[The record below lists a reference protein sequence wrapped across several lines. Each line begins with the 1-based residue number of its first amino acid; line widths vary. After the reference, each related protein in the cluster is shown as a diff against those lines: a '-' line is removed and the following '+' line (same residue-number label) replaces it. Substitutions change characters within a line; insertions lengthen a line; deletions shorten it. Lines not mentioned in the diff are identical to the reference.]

1 LKAYT
6 SYTKAEP
13 PFFNLSEFLTLP
25 VLPLTAVAVVS
36 YPILYFLG
44 LVPMLVVNV
53 LIAFVATGIY
63 HGFKNATPNGAHSRS
78 RAVPGYIVMLSLLP
92 TFLVILGAEL
102 TVNAGMYI
110 LVTYQKTGVFYGW
123 YFCAWM
129 FVVFGIP
136 GLYFFAQHLSYRR
149 LLYFQARHFRPL
161 SLSIIWDAELQIYME
176 EIVFLNTERKLLGN
190 AFVNDRPAM
199 RRAATR
205 IMSLK
210 ERNAYLYNTVFA
222 TTVHIPKD
230 ADRLRISW
238 YSVTEDC
245 WYQEEIGFPFQKL
258 VYIENNYPLD
268 QSKLLRGER
277 TDPVTLSLGEGGRV
291 HLYNREY
298 AVIEPVYL
306 KPVPADEAKK
316 KALLGFTMYE
326 WLQDN
331 TEKLEDSRVLL
342 ERVRQRSL
350 LSDFACRWQVTGSG
364 LEEHVLTAYDVRGGT
379 DNGRE
384 AGFHILEMRF
394 LPLMLEFSYAC
405 YRWARLHIDAEKLCG
420 LLQTT
425 GCAGADISF
434 EINLDVEKGDV
445 SFSVKCSGVVLPFT
459 AFEKEIVSDSLSVV
473 KKKIRKA
480 KEKNTKNE
488 LLKRVYE
495 LIQQKAFAEA
505 QELCRTTLEQYPEFA
520 LMYFYEARLLWYTQG
535 YDASYAREE
544 FFVEKTKGDPYA
556 LARIYNHYGCLLDEE
571 KRYQEAL
578 TCFEKASATYPDE
591 IMYKANIAEIYYKLN
606 DPGQALRYADEC
618 VSKGYASD
626 MISEIM
632 ALRSKKNEKAV

>member
-1 LKAYT
+1 MKPFT
-6 SYTKAEP
+6 SYTKAEA

-36 YPILYFLG
+36 YPVLYFLG

-63 HGFKNATPNGAHSRS
+63 HGLKNAAPNGARPRS
-78 RAVPGYIVMLSLLP
+78 RAVPGYIVMLSMLP
-92 TFLVILGAEL
+92 AFLVILSAEL
-102 TVNAGMYI
+102 IVNAGVYI
-110 LVTYQKTGVFYGW
+110 LVIYQKTKVFHGW

-136 GLYFFAQHLSYRR
+136 GLYFFARHLSYRR

-161 SLSIIWDAELQIYME
+161 TLSVIWDAELQIYME
-176 EIVFLNTERKLLGN
+176 EIVFLNTERKLLGS
-190 AFVNDRPAM
+190 AFVNGRPAM
-199 RRAATR
+199 RRATTHT
-205 IMSLK
+205 MSLK
-210 ERNAYLYNTVFA
+210 ERNAYLYNTAFA
-222 TTVHIPKD
+222 TTTHIPKD
-230 ADRLRISW
+230 ADRLRVSW
-238 YSVTEDC
+238 YSATEDC
-245 WYQEEIGFPFQKL
+245 WYQEEISFPFQKL
-258 VYIENNYPLD
+258 PYIENNYPLN

-277 TDPVTLSLGEGGRV
+277 TKPVTLSVGEGGRV
-291 HLYNREY
+291 HMYSREY

-316 KALLGFTMYE
+316 KALLGLTMYE
-326 WLQDN
+326 WLQSN
-331 TEKLEDSRVLL
+331 NEKTEDSRVLL
-342 ERVRQRSL
+342 ERVRQRSFL
-350 LSDFACRWQVTGSG
+350 ADFACRWQVTGSG
-364 LEEHVLTAYDVRGGT
+364 LEEHALMIYDVHSGT

-384 AGFHILEMRF
+384 IGLHTFEMRS
-394 LPLMLEFSYAC
+394 LPLTLELSYEC
-405 YRWARLHIDAEKLCG
+405 YHWAKLHIDTEKLYG
-420 LLQTT
+420 LLETA
-425 GCAGADISF
+425 GCAEVDISF
-434 EINLDVEKGDV
+434 DINLDVEKGNV
-445 SFSVKCSGVVLPFT
+445 SFSVKGSGADLPFT
-459 AFEKEIVSDSLSVV
+459 AFEKEIVSDSLEVV

-495 LIQQKAFAEA
+495 LIQQKAFDKA
-505 QELCRTTLEQYPEFA
+505 QELCRTALEQYPEFE

-544 FFVEKTKGDPYA
+544 YFVEKTKGEPYA

-578 TCFEKASATYPDE
+578 TCFEKAFATYPDE
-591 IMYKANIAEIYYKLN
+591 MIYTANIAEIYYKLN
-606 DPGQALRYADEC
+606 NPGQALRYAEEC
-618 VSKGYASD
+618 VSKGYTSD

-632 ALRSKKNEKAV
+632 ALRSKRK